1 MKKYHPYLLPLLGV
15 FLLSTSGYSTDNC
28 PKNFRFT
35 LDFIRAIGSAIR
47 AIGSAKGEDDLK
59 TFNYEGSQFFVRQ
72 ASIATLEKA
81 VGYKRMPEFHFLEAK
96 EITGEQPRIQ
106 CYYNL
111 KHGEDELGKIYI
123 TYLKD

>member
-1 MKKYHPYLLPLLGV
+1 MKKYHPYLLPLLGA

-35 LDFIRAIGSAIR
+35 LDFIL
-47 AIGSAKGEDDLK
+47 AIGSAKGEGDLK

-81 VGYKRMPEFHFLEAK
+81 VRYKRMPEFHFLEAK

-106 CYYNL
+106 CYYDL